1 MLLKLSTIGILK
13 YTILKEHSGSIYSEE
28 GYNARVY
35 DRCVNLTASFLSFF
49 FLVSFNCIASV
60 AALILA
66 VCEQLNLFYAR
77 CSPTRSQQLETQIRQ
92 LR

>member
-1 MLLKLSTIGILK
+1 M
-13 YTILKEHSGSIYSEE
+13 YSEE

-35 DRCVNLTASFLSFF
+35 DRCVNLTAPFLSFC

-92 LR
+92 L